1 MQIVLSLKKNK
12 KSAKRHMP
20 LSFLIVET
28 KDIFGVG

>member
-1 MQIVLSLKKNK
+1 MQIVLRLKKK
-12 KSAKRHMP
+12 KSAKWHMP